1 MFERHKEHCWW
12 KAIYGKHHLK
22 TLKVV
27 GQVNSHW
34 TLQGLKII
42 IESSHTRWSTVV
54 AEQSRCQSTRSW
66 FWWPERATQLT
77 KKIKGRQKRR
87 RRRDWQQEK
96 GRTRKQPEK
105 SSHVVT
111 SNTAHVHPEIVSTSV
126 MRVISLTMI
135 KHKELLQ
142 ATARVGLGKAKN
154 QCC

>member
-1 MFERHKEHCWW
+1 MFAPLAWILQIICQLLQILICFTYLQYDKLWGLPRRVFTLLTLQPIWLEIVIKDWSNNTNIMFEKHKRIVDGRQDCWW

-66 FWWPERATQLT
+66 FWWPERAMKL
-77 KKIKGRQKRR
+77 R
-87 RRRDWQQEK
+87 E
-96 GRTRKQPEK
+96 
-105 SSHVVT
+105 
-111 SNTAHVHPEIVSTSV
+111 AF
-126 MRVISLTMI
+126 L
-135 KHKELLQ
+135 
-142 ATARVGLGKAKN
+142 
-154 QCC
+154 